1 MMHSDVCSSGWLAG
15 WLFVCLSSY
24 GICSSAGVWEGEFW
38 ELFPDVR
45 NPEASARHFKDTSF
59 IFFFFFYE
67 CPPLSCF
74 PIVFF
79 ARPAK

>member
-1 MMHSDVCSSGWLAG
+1 MVYFERWSLGGGA
-15 WLFVCLSSY
+15 
-24 GICSSAGVWEGEFW
+24 
-38 ELFPDVR
+38 FPDVR
-45 NPEASARHFKDTSF
+45 NPEAGARHFQDTSF
-59 IFFFFFYE
+59 IFIFFFYE

>member
-1 MMHSDVCSSGWLAG
+1 M
-15 WLFVCLSSY
+15 FVCLSLSGY
-24 GICSSAGVWEGEFW
+24 LAVCLHGIFRALEFGEGEFW

-45 NPEASARHFKDTSF
+45 NPEAGARHFQDTSF
-59 IFFFFFYE
+59 IFFFFYE

>member
-1 MMHSDVCSSGWLAG
+1 MMHSDVCVFVSVWLAG
-15 WLFVCLSSY
+15 CLFVCLH
-24 GICSSAGVWEGEFW
+24 GIFRALEFGEGEFW

-45 NPEASARHFKDTSF
+45 NPEAGVRHSKDTSF
-59 IFFFFFYE
+59 IFFFFSYE

>member
-1 MMHSDVCSSGWLAG
+1 MMMHSDVCVFVSVWLPSC
-15 WLFVCLSSY
+15 LFSWY
-24 GICSSAGVWEGEFW
+24 ISSAGVWGGGV
-38 ELFPDVR
+38 LGAFPDVR
-45 NPEASARHFKDTSF
+45 NPEAGARRFKDTSF
-59 IFFFFFYE
+59 IFFFFSYE